1 MIVLKDVL
9 TLLDGEVL
17 AMGCGLGLEC
27 GKVFASDLMSDVLSF
42 ADPGSLLLTS
52 LANPHTV
59 RTARLA
65 DVAAVVFVQGKR
77 PAADVVDQAKAIN
90 LPLILTR
97 IPMFDACARIS
108 VFMKD
113 GAHGP

>member
-1 MIVLKDVL
+1 MILKDVL

-17 AMGCGLGLEC
+17 TTGCGLSFEC
-27 GKVFASDLMSDVLSF
+27 RKVFASDLMSDVLAFSE
-42 ADPGSLLLTS
+42 PGALLLTS

-77 PAADVVDQAKAIN
+77 PGQEVIDQAKAMN
-90 LPLILTR
+90 LPLLITGL
-97 IPMFDACARIS
+97 PMFLACSRIYL
-108 VFMKD
+108 FMKD
-113 GAHGP
+113 GAGGR

>member
-1 MIVLKDVL
+1 MIALKEIL

-17 AMGCGLGLEC
+17 TVGCGLGLAC
-27 GKVFASDLMSDVLSF
+27 TKVFASDLMSDVLSF
-42 ADPGSLLLTS
+42 ADPGALLLTS
-52 LANPHTV
+52 LANLHTV

-77 PAADVVDQAKAIN
+77 PPAEAVDQAKAIN

-97 IPMFDACARIS
+97 VPMFDACARIS
-108 VFMKD
+108 VFMKE

>member
-1 MIVLKDVL
+1 MILKDVL

-17 AMGCGLGLEC
+17 TAGCGLSFEC
-27 GKVFASDLMSDVLSF
+27 PKVFASDLMSDVLAFSE
-42 ADPGSLLLTS
+42 PGSLLLTS

-77 PAADVVDQAKAIN
+77 PGQDVIDQAKAMN
-90 LPLILTR
+90 LPLLITGL
-97 IPMFDACARIS
+97 PMFLACSRLYL
-108 VFMKD
+108 FMKD
-113 GAHGP
+113 GAGGR